1 MNLTTKSIV
10 FNLLIFLF
18 LTNIL
23 DAYSLNKNT
32 YLKSKSNKKVLNLLA
47 DKFIEYFDL
56 ENNLIA
62 DNYFENAENKLINEN
77 EKWQN
82 AEEINDYFFEVY
94 SEENNKLNITA
105 DDLENLIMHQIQ
117 RRYISSWFIIW
128 DFCLIILMIK
138 DTQIMK
144 LKWSQTLINAR
155 GSRYL

>member
-1 MNLTTKSIV
+1 
-10 FNLLIFLF
+10 
-18 LTNIL
+18 
-23 DAYSLNKNT
+23 
-32 YLKSKSNKKVLNLLA
+32 
-47 DKFIEYFDL
+47 
-56 ENNLIA
+56 
-62 DNYFENAENKLINEN
+62 
-77 EKWQN
+77 
-82 AEEINDYFFEVY
+82 
-94 SEENNKLNITA
+94 LNITA